1 MGQTATPCCLSS
13 TTALLELILEQALDG
28 LRASSWLESSPS
40 SDGPYPPINV
50 FRNGD
55 DFLISSSLG

>member
-1 MGQTATPCCLSS
+1 MA
-13 TTALLELILEQALDG
+13 

-40 SDGPYPPINV
+40 SGGPYPPINV

-55 DFLISSSLG
+55 DFLTGLIVGVGHAPIWRWFPFRRYECGSFH